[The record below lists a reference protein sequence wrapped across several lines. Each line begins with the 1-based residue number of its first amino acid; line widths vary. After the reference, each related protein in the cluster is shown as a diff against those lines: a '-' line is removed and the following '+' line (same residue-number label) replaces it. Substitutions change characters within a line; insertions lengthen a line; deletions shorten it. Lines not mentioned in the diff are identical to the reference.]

1 MPGERV
7 GGGDNDSYCDSEA
20 SLDDGSCYDNL
31 EDVASPAPPDLGHQ
45 SLDLRHQDAVSLRVG
60 VPLILSHIQSESYC
74 QDDQVSHHHPLAV
87 PSAHYLQQNPI
98 DKLYLMQDSY
108 FQQ

>member
-1 MPGERV
+1 MGLKKWNTFPGSKSSLSGERV

-31 EDVASPAPPDLGHQ
+31 EDVASPPPPDLGHQ

-60 VPLILSHIQSESYC
+60 FLFQISLRFFYKSTC
-74 QDDQVSHHHPLAV
+74 FRMT
-87 PSAHYLQQNPI
+87 
-98 DKLYLMQDSY
+98 KLVTITL
-108 FQQ
+108 